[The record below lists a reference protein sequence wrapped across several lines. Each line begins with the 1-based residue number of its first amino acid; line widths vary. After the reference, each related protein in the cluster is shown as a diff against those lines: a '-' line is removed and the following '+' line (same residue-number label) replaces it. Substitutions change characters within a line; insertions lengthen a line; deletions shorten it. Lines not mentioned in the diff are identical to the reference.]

1 MTAVYGDG
9 LPRRRMFVTGDSTVV
24 TRSVDYLPMAGWGQV
39 LNLFLGPEVE
49 VVNCARAR
57 ASSKSYY
64 DRGRFQWIMD
74 NVRPGDYV
82 IISFGQVDWEPE
94 KGLFTEP
101 FGEYQEYLRQMVRLT
116 REAQA
121 HPVLV
126 LTHERR
132 KFDAYENVQRFLHIY
147 PMAMREI
154 AEETCTP
161 LVDLYAQSIEWWDR
175 LGPAVTRELFA
186 YLKPHENPTANL
198 KGWDDTHCR
207 SEAAVEF
214 ARFIV
219 RALRDQRIVPAHWV
233 QGLDRMEFTT
243 DEIGWLD
250 TDTFNR
256 LTKERVAPVPESA
269 RIGADT

>member
-1 MTAVYGDG
+1 MYGDG

-39 LNLFLGPEVE
+39 LALFLGPEVE
-49 VVNCARAR
+49 IVNCARAR
-57 ASSKSYY
+57 ASSKSFY

-82 IISFGQVDWEPE
+82 LISFGQVDWEPE

-101 FGEYQEYLRQMVRLT
+101 FGEYQAYLRQMVGLT

-132 KFDAYENVQRFLHIY
+132 KYDAYDNVQRFLHIY

-154 AEETCTP
+154 AEETCAP
-161 LVDLYAQSIEWWDR
+161 LVDLYAQSVEWWAG
-175 LGPAVTRELFA
+175 LGPAATRELFA
-186 YLKPHENPTANL
+186 YLKPDENPVANL

-207 SEAAVEF
+207 AEAAIEF

-219 RALRDQRIVPAHWV
+219 RALRDQQIVPPHWV
-233 QGLDRMEFTT
+233 HSLDRTEFTT